1 MHGIYHGKKISIID
15 VKDVGPCISKE
26 DAMTLFPSEAHPT
39 IERCLSAVAEEGEGS
54 EHIDGSLLLWLAFQ
68 VGDEELVMDIGE
80 IGAYQFLPLCIEMY
94 KELVNKRAAANRK
107 KKD

>member
-1 MHGIYHGKKISIID
+1 MHGIYHGKKISITDI
-15 VKDVGPCISKE
+15 KDVGPCISKA

-39 IERCLSAVAEEGEGS
+39 IEQCLSAVAEAGESS

-80 IGAYQFLPLCIEMY
+80 IGASQFLPLCIEMY
-94 KELVNKRAAANRK
+94 TELVNKRAAANRK
-107 KKD
+107 KKG